1 MSTERLLHYVEHA
14 HSGVQRNRLA
24 LQRIER
30 ILALREDAQTADD
43 DILLSSSFDQ
53 FKNKTSDELLVMQK
67 VSQDQLKRYE
77 QALRTATPIINERTQ

>member
-67 VSQDQLKRYE
+67 VSQVQLKRYE